1 MGAGAAW
8 VSAHPRR
15 SSRRG
20 MALMSGGSDDEEGGL
35 VALREA
41 LRQGG
46 APRPAHVGGGA
57 VRQVGNGARRQ
68 KT

>member
-1 MGAGAAW
+1 
-8 VSAHPRR
+8 
-15 SSRRG
+15 